1 MSFILL
7 LILFFFWWI
16 IMADAAWW
24 LPLLAIGMC
33 IAVDHFGWFDKK
45 DDKKED

>member
-1 MSFILL
+1 MPFILL
-7 LILFFFWWI
+7 LIIYFFCLV
-16 IMADAAWW
+16 IMADVAWW

-45 DDKKED
+45 DDKKDD